1 MLTIWGH
8 IWKRTVEKRPTNAT
22 NVIMPLLRQAIWG
35 DIWKH
40 TVEKSQTNAP
50 NVTLHPLR
58 QSIWGHIWKH
68 TVEKSQTNAT
78 NVTLPLLRQSI
89 WGHIWNRWN
98 KYKRLHFWRC
108 ENYLSGGPTF
118 LAPSNLCLQEVS
130 THYLHRHNHRQRTS
144 DRGQNT
150 FANLKMCTVGPIQS
164 CEMSQI
170 WQINLCK
177 FFGGLG

>member
-1 MLTIWGH
+1 M
-8 IWKRTVEKRPTNAT
+8 
-22 NVIMPLLRQAIWG
+22 
-35 DIWKH
+35 
-40 TVEKSQTNAP
+40 EKSQTNAT
-50 NVTLHPLR
+50 NVTMHLLR
-58 QSIWGHIWKH
+58 QAIWGHIWKH
-68 TVEKSQTNAT
+68 TVEKNQVNAT

-150 FANLKMCTVGPIQS
+150 FADAAVLVLLAVSKIYIIMKTIVSSSVFYVLQK
-164 CEMSQI
+164 
-170 WQINLCK
+170 INMIK
-177 FFGGLG
+177 FKVS